1 MSKGYFGHSMG
12 HTFVADR
19 AIIDSWFKEN
29 HKAHGIVVE
38 GYVKALSDEWNKDL
52 MLNSYTLC
60 SLQ

>member
-29 HKAHGIVVE
+29 HQAHGIVVE
-38 GYVKALSDEWNKDL
+38 GYVKALSDEWNKD
-52 MLNSYTLC
+52 
-60 SLQ
+60 